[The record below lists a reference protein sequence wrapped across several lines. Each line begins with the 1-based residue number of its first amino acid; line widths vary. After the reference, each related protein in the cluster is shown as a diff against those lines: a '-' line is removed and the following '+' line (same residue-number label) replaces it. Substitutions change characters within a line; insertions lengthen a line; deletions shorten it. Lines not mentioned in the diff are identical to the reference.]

1 MTRGPALEDRTHDDG
16 FSHERVDRRVR
27 SPLAWAA
34 TILLIPGCGSEE
46 PTAPSTALSGAVS
59 SATPEATAVGIQILA
74 SGGNAVD
81 AAVAISL
88 TLGATEPSESGLGG
102 TVVMLVTRPG
112 ADPLVIHATPEVV
125 RSTGPNSGSFL
136 RPTMVPVLVHA
147 WREYGSG
154 KVSWEQVVEPAQRLA
169 ENGYS
174 LGRFRHLMMVKEYR
188 RLEVDSVATALLLNS
203 DHSIP
208 GEGTR
213 VQLPALATTLERLA
227 GTAPTALSGGDFAA
241 LVASDLAG
249 FVDATT
255 ARALATPA
263 EAREDAPLTGTYRG
277 WSVLVPGYPYGG
289 SRLLRALDLLQLA
302 PVEVLEQE
310 GESRTAW
317 LAEALG
323 YAIAPQEV
331 ALGPYLAALPR
342 LPLAVDDPV
351 LWQAGRRPAE
361 SLPSPAT
368 YVGAQR
374 SASSHFSVVDATGMA
389 VSVTQSLGGPFG
401 ERASRLG
408 FFLARAPE
416 GASMGSE
423 AVSWS
428 VPVVLTRQGVI
439 GLVLGSS
446 GGPRALSAVV
456 QTIIEWV
463 DGGHPLERAVTT
475 PRLHIEAGKGP
486 RPRMV
491 LEGVI
496 WIDPMGDSRASL
508 EPWGE
513 GVRRLA
519 VLRGFGVGERYTGL
533 QTLGISS
540 FFGGVHAVARDG
552 DRWAPAADP
561 RRDGVGRV
569 LSEED
574 MVRVQQDPGGER
586 DLIDLGLPPSLD
598 ALSIPGK

>member
-16 FSHERVDRRVR
+16 FPHKRADRRMR
-27 SPLAWAA
+27 SPLVWAA
-34 TILLIPGCGSEE
+34 TMLLIPGCGSEE
-46 PTAPSTALSGAVS
+46 PPPPGVARSGAVS
-59 SATPEATAVGIQILA
+59 SATPEATAVGIRILA

-88 TLGATEPSESGLGG
+88 TLGVTEPSESGLGG
-102 TVVMLVTRPG
+102 TVVMLVIRPG

-125 RSTGPNSGSFL
+125 RSTGPNPGSFL

-154 KVSWEQVVEPAQRLA
+154 KISWEQVVEPAQRLA

-188 RLEVDSVATALLLNS
+188 RLEGDSVATALLLNS

-213 VQLPALATTLERLA
+213 VQFPALATTLERLA
-227 GTAPTALSGGDFAA
+227 GTTPTALPGGDFAA

-249 FVDATT
+249 LVDATA
-255 ARALATPA
+255 ARALSTPT
-263 EAREDAPLTGTYRG
+263 EAREDAPLAGTYRG

-289 SRLLRALDLLQLA
+289 SRLLRALELLQSA
-302 PVEVLEQE
+302 PVEVLEEE

-331 ALGPYLAALPR
+331 GLGAYLAALPR
-342 LPLAVDDPV
+342 LPLSVDDPAFR
-351 LWQAGRRPAE
+351 QTRRRPAASPP
-361 SLPSPAT
+361 SLAPDS
-368 YVGAQR
+368 GAQPP
-374 SASSHFSVVDATGMA
+374 ASSHFSVVDATGMA
-389 VSVTQSLGGPFG
+389 VSVTQSLKGTFG

-428 VPVVLTRQGVI
+428 VPTVLMRKGGI

-446 GGPRALSAVV
+446 GGSRALSAVV
-456 QTIIEWV
+456 QTVTQWV
-463 DGGHPLERAVTT
+463 DGGHPLERAVAT
-475 PRLHIEAGKGP
+475 PRLHIERGTRP

-491 LEGVI
+491 LEGVT
-496 WIDPMGDSRASL
+496 WVDPMGGSRASL

-519 VLRGFGVGERYTGL
+519 VSRGLGVGERDIGL

-540 FFGGVHAVARDG
+540 FFGGVHAVAWDG
-552 DRWAPAADP
+552 DGWAPAADP

-569 LSEED
+569 VSEED
-574 MVRVQQDPGGER
+574 VVRARQDPRGER
-586 DLIDLGLPPSLD
+586 DLIDLGSPPSLGVR
-598 ALSIPGK
+598 SRPEE

>member
-1 MTRGPALEDRTHDDG
+1 M
-16 FSHERVDRRVR
+16 F
-27 SPLAWAA
+27 
-34 TILLIPGCGSEE
+34 LIPGCGNEE
-46 PTAPSTALSGAVS
+46 PTALGAARSGAVS
-59 SATPEATAVGIQILA
+59 SATPEATAVGIRILA

-88 TLGATEPSESGLGG
+88 TLGVTEPSESGLGG

-125 RSTGPNSGSFL
+125 RSTGPNPGSFL

-188 RLEVDSVATALLLNS
+188 RLEGDSVATALLLNS

-213 VQLPALATTLERLA
+213 VQFPALAATLERLA
-227 GTAPTALSGGDFAA
+227 GTVPTALPGGAFAA
-241 LVASDLAG
+241 LVASDLEG
-249 FVDATT
+249 LVDATA
-255 ARALATPA
+255 ARALATPT
-263 EAREDAPLTGTYRG
+263 EAREDAPLAETYRG

-289 SRLLRALDLLQLA
+289 SRLLRAFELLQSA

-331 ALGPYLAALPR
+331 GLGAYLAAVPR
-342 LPLAVDDPV
+342 LPLAVADPA
-351 LWQAGRRPAE
+351 LRRSRRRPAA
-361 SLPSPAT
+361 SLPSPAHDA
-368 YVGAQR
+368 GAQPP
-374 SASSHFSVVDATGMA
+374 ASSHFSVVDATGMA

-401 ERASRLG
+401 EWASRLG

-423 AVSWS
+423 AVSWL
-428 VPVVLTRQGVI
+428 VPTVLTRKGAI

-456 QTIIEWV
+456 QTVTEWV
-463 DGGHPLERAVTT
+463 DGGHPLERAVAT
-475 PRLHIEAGKGP
+475 PRLHIETGTGP

-491 LEGVI
+491 LEGVT
-496 WIDPMGDSRASL
+496 WVDPMGGSRASL

-513 GVRRLA
+513 GVWQLA
-519 VLRGFGVGERYTGL
+519 VSRGFGVGERDTGL
-533 QTLGISS
+533 QALGISS

-552 DRWAPAADP
+552 DGWAPAADP

-569 LSEED
+569 VSEED
-574 MVRVQQDPGGER
+574 VVHAQQDPRGER
-586 DLIDLGLPPSLD
+586 DLIDLWSPPSLD
-598 ALSIPGK
+598 TGSRPGE